1 MRIRM
6 RNLKMKMN
14 LIEHND
20 DGYHPHKHAV
30 VNPRHNDTLSEK
42 LFQLC
47 VTFLTQRFEQGD
59 GHQTPLMHFSSVTK
73 PGAIWHWWGNGTSE
87 IDSNYFSTTIQS
99 KIPISSSLMLSNPS
113 SESSVDSFFA
123 LDLPFHFPAPFCQ
136 AFLCLVTS
144 SASQTPIN
152 STTVIK
158 CFPSITRLLPLML
171 FFLHCNTAF

>member
-1 MRIRM
+1 MEIKPCYRY
-6 RNLKMKMN
+6 
-14 LIEHND
+14 
-20 DGYHPHKHAV
+20 DGRSKYIGKSAV
-30 VNPRHNDTLSEK
+30 TTLPSI
-42 LFQLC
+42 
-47 VTFLTQRFEQGD
+47 
-59 GHQTPLMHFSSVTK
+59 TK

-99 KIPISSSLMLSNPS
+99 KIPISSSLVLSNPS

-152 STTVIK
+152 STTIIK

-171 FFLHCNTAF
+171 FFLHCNTAFQSIFSFSRMVLHAWRCMIDLVQ